1 MRAFRLTLLSSAT
14 VVAILACSSDQTA
27 PEAADQTHS
36 VAAAASYT
44 RRDLGT
50 LGGPWS
56 EASDINNAGAVVGSS
71 STGNAAHA
79 SYGRMA
85 SCAISAPWAES
96 IVPLWES
103 TAMVRLWAGAIPG
116 LVPPAPCGG
125 RTASSG
131 TSVPWVERRVRP
143 RASTMMV

>member
-71 STGNAAHA
+71 STGNA
-79 SYGRMA
+79 
-85 SCAISAPWAES
+85 
-96 IVPLWES
+96 
-103 TAMVRLWAGAIPG
+103 
-116 LVPPAPCGG
+116 
-125 RTASSG
+125 
-131 TSVPWVERRVRP
+131 RP
-143 RASTMMV
+143 RLPMEEWRHARSRHLGRSL